1 MPACTTSGWPKPYCA
16 RWSAGPDGGPGGFLA
31 TPGGDEQKDRLN
43 PNGEA
48 QAMLRTKQ
56 TVESPRD
63 RVALAHDAGMGK
75 VSGVSVLAGTLVAY
89 GAFLVVLAI
98 AGGIAAALGVNT
110 DLGSRDFHP
119 LGVGGGIAVAVVL
132 LISYLFGG
140 YVAGR
145 MARRAGAVNGL
156 LVFVL
161 GLLIA
166 GAVGGAVAGLG
177 GTDNV
182 VRGIRNVGLPTTW
195 SQWRDI
201 GTVAGIASL
210 AAMILGSIMG
220 GMMGERWHT
229 KLLARALD
237 PAIGPEGRIRRDA
250 VISSEQADARHAE
263 AEHRVR
269 SARAD
274 EDGVIDARDDRL
286 AAAQREEAD

>member
-1 MPACTTSGWPKPYCA
+1 
-16 RWSAGPDGGPGGFLA
+16 
-31 TPGGDEQKDRLN
+31 
-43 PNGEA
+43 
-48 QAMLRTKQ
+48 MLRSKQ
-56 TVESPRD
+56 TIETPRD

-75 VSGVSVLAGTLVAY
+75 ISGVSVLSGTLVAY

-98 AGGIAAALGVNT
+98 AGGIAAALGIST
-110 DLGSRDFHP
+110 DLGSRDFHS
-119 LGVGGGIAVAVVL
+119 LGIGGGIAVALVL
-132 LISYLFGG
+132 LVSYLFGG

-156 LVFVL
+156 LVFVV
-161 GLLIA
+161 GLVIA

-195 SQWRDI
+195 SQWREI
-201 GTVAGIASL
+201 GTFAGIASL

-237 PAIGPEGRIRRDA
+237 PAIGPEGRTRRDA
-250 VISSEQADARHAE
+250 VTSSEQADARHAD
-263 AEHRVR
+263 AEQRVR
-269 SARAD
+269 VAR
-274 EDGVIDARDDRL
+274 
-286 AAAQREEAD
+286 

>member
-1 MPACTTSGWPKPYCA
+1 
-16 RWSAGPDGGPGGFLA
+16 
-31 TPGGDEQKDRLN
+31 
-43 PNGEA
+43 
-48 QAMLRTKQ
+48 MLRTKQ

-75 VSGVSVLAGTLVAY
+75 ISGVSVLSGTLVAY

-98 AGGIAAALGVNT
+98 AGGIAAALGVDT
-110 DLGSRDFHP
+110 DLGSRDFHT

-161 GLLIA
+161 GLVIA

-195 SQWRDI
+195 AQWRDI

-210 AAMILGSIMG
+210 AAMILGSILG
-220 GMMGERWHT
+220 GISGERWHS
-229 KLLARALD
+229 KLLVRALD
-237 PAIGPEGRIRRDA
+237 PAIGPEGRTRRDA
-250 VISSEQADARHAE
+250 ETSIEQAESRHAD
-263 AEHRVR
+263 AESRVR
-269 SARAD
+269 MARAD
-274 EDGVIDARDDRL
+274 RDVDIRDRDDERL
-286 AAAQREEAD
+286 AEAQRDEADAVAADTSDTEVRSDGSHTRGRHFLRR

>member
-1 MPACTTSGWPKPYCA
+1 
-16 RWSAGPDGGPGGFLA
+16 
-31 TPGGDEQKDRLN
+31 
-43 PNGEA
+43 
-48 QAMLRTKQ
+48 MLRTKH
-56 TVESPRD
+56 TVETPRD

-75 VSGVSVLAGTLVAY
+75 ISGVSVLSGTLVAY

-98 AGGIAAALGVNT
+98 AGGIAAALGVST
-110 DLGSRDFHP
+110 DLGSRDFHT
-119 LGVGGGIAVAVVL
+119 LGLGGGIAVAVVL
-132 LISYLFGG
+132 FISYLFGG

-210 AAMILGSIMG
+210 AAMILGSVLG
-220 GMMGERWHT
+220 GMSGERWHS
-229 KLLARALD
+229 KLLVRALD
-237 PAIGPEGRIRRDA
+237 PAIGPEGRTRRD
-250 VISSEQADARHAE
+250 SETSMEAAEARHTE
-263 AEHRVR
+263 AEDRVR
-269 SARAD
+269 MAKAD
-274 EDGVIDARDDRL
+274 RDVDIRDSDRVTDDERL
-286 AAAQREEAD
+286 AQAQREEADAVAADSSTTSSEVRAEGSHTRGRHFLRSRS